1 MISRLCAFCK
11 RIFVESLPPS
21 LAHNTPN
28 MRFSTTEK
36 IWLANEARYL
46 FFTENGPVEIAFR
59 PYKALKITGGLA
71 GLILMLIIAGPVL
84 YKHLPEMMPE
94 RDMATDIA
102 ANITT
107 DIAKVITAP
116 VNQPVISG
124 GSPLF
129 SDTIDTL
136 KDLALSVSMYQA
148 LHSQI
153 APPRPLPLHPRRISQ
168 TRLTS

>member
-1 MISRLCAFCK
+1 MISRLYAFCRK
-11 RIFVESLPPS
+11 IFAESLPPS

-36 IWLANEARYL
+36 TWLANEARYL

-59 PYKALKITGGLA
+59 PYKALKITGSLA
-71 GLILMLIIAGPVL
+71 GLILMIIIAGPVI
-84 YKHLPEMMPE
+84 YKHLPEIIPE
-94 RDMATDIA
+94 RDIAT
-102 ANITT
+102 NITT

-124 GSPLF
+124 GSPFF

-136 KDLALSVSMYQA
+136 KAVSYTHLRA
-148 LHSQI
+148 HE
-153 APPRPLPLHPRRISQ
+153 
-168 TRLTS
+168 T

>member
-36 IWLANEARYL
+36 TWLANEARYL

-107 DIAKVITAP
+107 DIAKSHYSPGEPAGYRWRQPTFFRHNQYLKRSGLTCVNTKPYTA
-116 VNQPVISG
+116 
-124 GSPLF
+124 
-129 SDTIDTL
+129 
-136 KDLALSVSMYQA
+136 
-148 LHSQI
+148 
-153 APPRPLPLHPRRISQ
+153 R
-168 TRLTS
+168 